1 MKREAKILLGKSLD
15 SLVLSIDRY
24 NCPWDKGRIE
34 AFLIMLDHAFEM
46 LLKASIIHNGGR
58 IRKPHEKLTIG
69 FDACVREGLSG
80 TIPAFIKEEQ
90 ALTLQA
96 INSLRDAVQHH
107 YLDISEDH
115 LYLHAQSG
123 VTLFRDV
130 LSTVFGVDLADRLPE
145 RVLPIATKVPTDL
158 ITLFE
163 KEMDEVKKLLAP
175 GKRRRVEALGRL
187 RSLAIV
193 ENAVGGEK
201 FQPDESDLRKLEK
214 RIRKGERS
222 STLFPSVSSITLVT
236 EGHGPELRIRLSKKE
251 GIPVQ
256 LVPEGTPGAS
266 VVAVKRVNELGFYSL
281 SCTELAKKVVLSV
294 NRTVAAIYCLNLK
307 GDDKYPQEFRLGKSR
322 FDRYSP
328 EAIEVIKAAVA
339 ERGIATIWDNYAR
352 RDKDKKTAAVQ
363 AK

>member
-15 SLVLSIDRY
+15 SLILSIDRY
-24 NCPWDKGRIE
+24 NCPWDQGRVE
-34 AFLIMLDHAFEM
+34 AFLIMMDHAFEM
-46 LLKASIIHNGGR
+46 LLKSAIIHRGGR
-58 IRKPHEKLTIG
+58 IRKRREKLTIG

-80 TIPAFIKEEQ
+80 NVPSFLKEEQ
-90 ALTLQA
+90 ALTLQT

-123 VTLFRDV
+123 VTLFRDL
-130 LSTVFGVDLADRLPE
+130 LSVVFGIDLADKLPE

-163 KEMDEVKKLLAP
+163 KEMDEVKKLLTP

-193 ENAVGGEK
+193 ENAVKGEK

-214 RIRKGERS
+214 RIRKGEKS

-236 EGHGPELRIRLSKKE
+236 EGQGPELRIRLSKKE

-281 SCTELAKKVVLSV
+281 NATELAKKVGLTL
-294 NRTVAAIYCLNLK
+294 NKTVAVIHFLNLK
-307 GDDKYPQEFRLGKSR
+307 GQDKYHKEFLMGKSK

-328 EAIEVIKAAVA
+328 EAIEAV
-339 ERGIATIWDNYAR
+339 
-352 RDKDKKTAAVQ
+352 KTAVEDKGMTVIWATYSQ
-363 AK
+363 RGKPKKSKTE

>member
-1 MKREAKILLGKSLD
+1 MKREAKILLDKSLD
-15 SLVLSIDRY
+15 SFVLSIDRF
-24 NCPWDKGRIE
+24 NCPWDKGRVE
-34 AFLIMLDHAFEM
+34 AFLIILDHAFEM
-46 LLKASIIHNGGR
+46 LLKASIIHRGGR
-58 IRKPHEKLTIG
+58 IRKPREKLTIG

-80 TIPAFIKEEQ
+80 SISPFIKEEQ
-90 ALTLQA
+90 ALTLQS

-123 VTLFRDV
+123 VTLFRDI
-130 LSTVFGVDLADRLPE
+130 LSSVFGIELGDRLPD

-163 KEMDEVKKLLAP
+163 KEIDEVKKLLAP

-201 FQPDESDLRKLEK
+201 FQPDENDLRKLEK
-214 RIRKGERS
+214 RIRKGENS
-222 STLFPSVSSITLVT
+222 STLFPSVSAITLVT
-236 EGHGPELRIRLSKKE
+236 EGQGPELRIRLSKKE

-266 VVAVKRVNELGFYSL
+266 VVAIKRVNELGFYSL
-281 SCTELAKKVVLSV
+281 TATELSKKVGLTL
-294 NRTVAAIYCLNLK
+294 NKTVAVIQFLNLK
-307 GDDKYPQEFRLGKSR
+307 GQDKYHKEFLMGKSK

-328 EAIEVIKAAVA
+328 EAISAIKQAVDEKGMAAIWSSYIQ
-339 ERGIATIWDNYAR
+339 RG
-352 RDKDKKTAAVQ
+352 KSKKMSKVG
-363 AK
+363 

>member
-1 MKREAKILLGKSLD
+1 MKREPRILLGKSLD
-15 SLVLSIDRY
+15 SLILSIDRY

-46 LLKASIIHNGGR
+46 LLKASIIQRGGE
-58 IRKPHEKLTIG
+58 IRKRHEKMTIG
-69 FDACVREGLSG
+69 FDACVREALSG
-80 TIPAFIKEEQ
+80 TIPPFIKEEQ
-90 ALTLQA
+90 ALTLQT

-107 YLDISEDH
+107 YLDIAEDH

-123 VTLFRDV
+123 VTLFRDI
-130 LSTVFGVDLADRLPE
+130 LANVFEVNLADKLPE
-145 RVLPIATKVPTDL
+145 RVLPIATRVPTDL

-163 KEMDEVKKLLAP
+163 KEIEEVNKLLAP
-175 GKRRRVEALGRL
+175 GKRRRIEALGKL

-201 FQPDESDLRKLEK
+201 FQPDESDLWKLEK
-214 RIRKGERS
+214 RIRKGEKS
-222 STLFPSVSSITLVT
+222 NTLFPSVSSITLVT

-281 SCTELAKKVVLSV
+281 SCTGLATKVELSV
-294 NRTVAAIYCLNLK
+294 NRTVAAIYCLKLK
-307 GDDKYPQEFRLGKSR
+307 GDDKYHKEFRMGKSK

-328 EAIEVIKAAVA
+328 EAIAAIKSALV
-339 ERGIATIWDNYAR
+339 ERGEAKMWDEYAHR
-352 RDKDKKTAAVQ
+352 KKSNKANTALAR
-363 AK
+363 

>member
-1 MKREAKILLGKSLD
+1 
-15 SLVLSIDRY
+15 
-24 NCPWDKGRIE
+24 
-34 AFLIMLDHAFEM
+34 
-46 LLKASIIHNGGR
+46 LKAAILQRGGR
-58 IRKPHEKLTIG
+58 IRKKREKLTIG

-80 TIPAFIKEEQ
+80 SIPSFIREEQ

-123 VTLFRDV
+123 VTLFRDILADV
-130 LSTVFGVDLADRLPE
+130 FAINLSDRLPD
-145 RVLPIATKVPTDL
+145 RVLPIATKVPVDL

-163 KEMDEVKKLLAP
+163 REIEEVNKLLAP
-175 GKRRRVEALGRL
+175 GKRRGVEALGKL

-201 FQPDESDLRKLEK
+201 FQPAESDLRKLEA
-214 RIRKGERS
+214 RIRRGEKS
-222 STLFPSVSSITLVT
+222 NTLFPSVSSITLVT
-236 EGHGPELRIRLSKKE
+236 EGHGPELKIRLAKKE

-266 VVAVKRVNELGFYSL
+266 VVALKRVNELDFYSL
-281 SCTELAKKVVLSV
+281 SCTQLAKKVGLSV
-294 NRTVAAIYCLNLK
+294 NKAIAVIYCLKLK
-307 GDDKYPQEFRLGKSR
+307 GNDKYHKEIVIGRSTFN
-322 FDRYSP
+322 RYSP
-328 EAIEVIKAAVA
+328 QAIDAIKEALEK
-339 ERGIATIWDNYAR
+339 RGMPEIWNEYSH
-352 RDKDKKTAAVQ
+352 RDKNKKATAAR

>member
-46 LLKASIIHNGGR
+46 LLKASIIHRGGR
-58 IRKPHEKLTIG
+58 IRKRREKLTIG

-80 TIPAFIKEEQ
+80 SISPFIREEQ
-90 ALTLQA
+90 ALTLQT

-123 VTLFRDV
+123 VTLFRD
-130 LSTVFGVDLADRLPE
+130 LLKTVFAVDLSERLPE

-163 KEMDEVKKLLAP
+163 KEMEEVKKLLAP

-201 FQPDESDLRKLEK
+201 FQPDENDLRKLES
-214 RIRKGERS
+214 RIRKGENS
-222 STLFPSVSSITLVT
+222 TTLFPSVSAITLVT
-236 EGHGPELRIRLSKKE
+236 EGQGPEVRIRLSKKE

-266 VVAVKRVNELGFYSL
+266 VVAIKRVNELGFYSL
-281 SCTELAKKVVLSV
+281 TATELSNKVGLTL
-294 NRTVAAIYCLNLK
+294 NKTVAVIHFLNLK
-307 GDDKYPQEFRLGKSR
+307 GQDKYHKEFQMGKSK

-328 EAIEVIKAAVA
+328 EAISAIKQAVEKHGIAAIWGA
-339 ERGIATIWDNYAR
+339 YMERG
-352 RDKDKKTAAVQ
+352 KSKKKSKAV
-363 AK
+363 

>member
-1 MKREAKILLGKSLD
+1 MKREARILLGKSVD
-15 SLVLSIDRY
+15 SLILSIDRY

-46 LLKASIIHNGGR
+46 LLKASIIQRGGL
-58 IRKPHEKLTIG
+58 IRKRREKLTIG
-69 FDACVREGLSG
+69 FDACVREALSG
-80 TIPAFIKEEQ
+80 TIPSFIKEEQ
-90 ALTLQA
+90 ALSLQA

-123 VTLFRDV
+123 VTLFRDI
-130 LSTVFGVDLADRLPE
+130 LSAVFEIELADKLPD
-145 RVLPIATKVPTDL
+145 RVLPIATRVPTDL

-163 KEMDEVKKLLAP
+163 KEMEEVNKLLAP
-175 GKRRRVEALGRL
+175 GKRRRVEALGKL

-193 ENAVGGEK
+193 ENAVAGEK

-214 RIRKGERS
+214 RIRKGEKS
-222 STLFPSVSSITLVT
+222 DTLFPAVSSITLVT

-281 SCTELAKKVVLSV
+281 SCTDLAKKVGLSV

-307 GDDKYPQEFRLGKSR
+307 GDDKYHKEFVIGKSK
-322 FDRYSP
+322 FNRYSP
-328 EAIEVIKAAVA
+328 EAVDAIKSAVA
-339 ERGIATIWDNYAR
+339 ERGDAEIWDEYAH
-352 RDKDKKTAAVQ
+352 RDKNKKASVAR
-363 AK
+363 AN